1 MKKYTLQICFIVLA
15 VLFMAIGYASVNS
28 VSLDIDADV
37 SAILQDVVFITDV
50 EYVPNDIELLGE
62 EVKIKSVNS
71 LKKNR
76 HRNASANIPNDIKAK
91 YV

>member
-62 EVKIKSVNS
+62 EVKIKSFYSTIVNS
-71 LKKNR
+71 ELN
-76 HRNASANIPNDIKAK
+76 
-91 YV
+91 